1 MNAVAENDFIMTR
14 FRFLAAACLGT
25 LFYVMVSMFAG
36 RDGVWARNQLLEQ
49 KRILSANT
57 ASIEKTYEELSL
69 EKVALQK
76 DMDVI
81 AAYAR
86 KLGYVQEGE
95 KIVKING
102 LTVRETQIFDAGS
115 VVKHEES
122 KYVPEMYCKGV
133 GLAVFALVY
142 SLLLLLDY
150 TRGLLKVGSK
160 KKYYDELKGIPA

>member
-1 MNAVAENDFIMTR
+1 MTR
-14 FRFLAAACLGT
+14 FRFLAAASIGT
-25 LFYVMVSMFAG
+25 LFYVLVSMFAG
-36 RDGVWARNQLLEQ
+36 RDGIWAFDQLLEQ
-49 KRILSANT
+49 KRILSANA

-86 KLGYVQEGE
+86 KLGYVKEGE
-95 KIVKING
+95 KLVKING
-102 LTVRETQIFDAGS
+102 LTVRETQIFDAGTP
-115 VVKHEES
+115 VKHEEA
-122 KYVPEMYCKGV
+122 KFIPEMYCKGV

-142 SLLLLLDY
+142 SVLLLFDY
-150 TRGLLKVGSK
+150 SRGLLRQTSK

>member
-1 MNAVAENDFIMTR
+1 
-14 FRFLAAACLGT
+14 
-25 LFYVMVSMFAG
+25 MVSMFAG
-36 RDGVWARNQLLEQ
+36 SDGVWARNQLLEQ